1 MSCWA
6 RRRPPCLK
14 FLPPQRELFPETKET
29 AMGLPYAKALPGEKP
44 WKPLAQH
51 RAIERAF
58 SALEVAPVRKNYGE
72 PAKDPHLAFETG
84 IPKPAPRTKQPRRI
98 RDLAVVEERPQF
110 QDRKSTR
117 LNSSHGYISYAVF
130 CLKKKKKTVA
140 TTDM

>member
-1 MSCWA
+1 
-6 RRRPPCLK
+6 
-14 FLPPQRELFPETKET
+14 
-29 AMGLPYAKALPGEKP
+29 MGLPYDKPLPGKNP

-110 QDRKSTR
+110 HADETVSV
-117 LNSSHGYISYAVF
+117 NVF
-130 CLKKKKKTVA
+130 VHLPVRQEETPA
-140 TTDM
+140 ERGGAFPADHRSRMTPRRRSLAPFHSQ